1 MFASPRANPA
11 PEGEGFPD
19 GNMTPAARVQTAI
32 EILDRIAA
40 AAREGGAPADA
51 IFAEAMRAR
60 RFAGSKDRRAIRALV
75 YDAIRAVRSA
85 PASGRAAM
93 LALVEAQPGLA
104 ALFDGSTYGP
114 APIAADEPRART
126 GVAAEALI
134 DLFDPLVSE
143 AEQGAMLTR
152 APLDLRANRIKA
164 SRDDM
169 ARLFPEGASI
179 PGAPDGW
186 RLPPE
191 TAAAQHPAHADGAFE
206 VQDAASQYAAAALDV
221 APGQAIVDLCAGGGG
236 KTLAIASLTGNDADI
251 LACDINRARLQQLP
265 PRAERA
271 GATRIET
278 RLLNPGREETML
290 ADWRGRADRVFVDAP
305 CSGSG
310 TWRRSPELRWR
321 LTPARLERHLA
332 DQKKLIDLGAD
343 LVAPGGKLLYAVCSI
358 IAREGRAQVDEFLN
372 RHRGWT
378 ADADYLPDGIGRA
391 AGAGFLLTPAQDG
404 CDGFFL
410 ARLTSPC

>member
-1 MFASPRANPA
+1 
-11 PEGEGFPD
+11 
-19 GNMTPAARVQTAI
+19 MTPAARIQAAI
-32 EILDRIAA
+32 EILDAIAA

-60 RFAGSKDRRAIRALV
+60 RYAGSKDRRAIRAHV
-75 YDAIRAVRSA
+75 YDAIRVVRSA

-93 LALVEAQPGLA
+93 LALVDTQPGLA
-104 ALFDGSTYGP
+104 ELFDGSSYGP
-114 APIAADEPRART
+114 APIADDEAR
-126 GVAAEALI
+126 GEAGLAAQALI
-134 DLFDPLVSE
+134 DLFDPLVGD
-143 AEQGAMLTR
+143 AEGAAMLAR

-164 SRDDM
+164 DVADL
-169 ARLFPEGASI
+169 ATLFPEGEAI
-179 PGAPDGW
+179 AGAPDGW

-191 TAAAQHPAHADGAFE
+191 TAAVQHPAYAEGQFE
-206 VQDAASQYAAAALDV
+206 VQDAASQYASAALDA

-236 KTLAIASLTGNDADI
+236 KALAIASITGNGADI
-251 LACDINRARLQQLP
+251 LACDTNRARLQQLP

-278 RLLNPGREETML
+278 RLLNPGQEPAML
-290 ADWRGRADRVFVDAP
+290 ADWQGKATRVFVDAP

-332 DQKKLIDLGAD
+332 DQAKLIDIGAE

-358 IAREGRAQVDEFLN
+358 ITREGRAQVDDFLN
-372 RHRGWT
+372 RHPGWT
-378 ADADYLPDGIGRA
+378 ADVDYLPDGIGRA
-391 AGAGFLLTPAQDG
+391 AGHGFLFTPGRDG

>member
-1 MFASPRANPA
+1 
-11 PEGEGFPD
+11 
-19 GNMTPAARVQTAI
+19 MTPAARLQAAI
-32 EILDRIAA
+32 EILDAIAA

-60 RFAGSKDRRAIRALV
+60 RYAGSKDRRAIRAHV
-75 YDAIRAVRSA
+75 YDAIRIVRSA
-85 PASGRAAM
+85 PASGRAAI
-93 LALVEAQPGLA
+93 LALVDTQPELA
-104 ALFDGSTYGP
+104 ELFDGSSYGP
-114 APIAADEPRART
+114 APIADDEPRGEA
-126 GVAAEALI
+126 GLAAQALI
-134 DLFDPLVSE
+134 DLFDPLVGE
-143 AEQGAMLTR
+143 DEGAAMLAR

-164 SRDDM
+164 DVADL
-169 ARLFPEGASI
+169 ATLFPEGEAI
-179 PGAPDGW
+179 AGAPDGW

-191 TAAAQHPAHADGAFE
+191 TAAAQHPAYAEGRFE
-206 VQDAASQYAAAALDV
+206 VQDAASQYASAALGA
-221 APGQAIVDLCAGGGG
+221 APGQTIVDLCAGGGG

-251 LACDINRARLQQLP
+251 LACDTNRARLQQLT

-278 RLLNPGREETML
+278 RLLNPGQEPAML
-290 ADWRGRADRVFVDAP
+290 ADWQGKANRVFVDAP

-332 DQKKLIDLGAD
+332 DQAKLIDIGAD

-358 IAREGRAQVDEFLN
+358 ITREGRAQVDDFLN
-372 RHRGWT
+372 RHPGWT
-378 ADADYLPDGIGRA
+378 ADVGYLPDGIGRA
-391 AGAGFLLTPAQDG
+391 AGHGFLFTPGREG

>member
-1 MFASPRANPA
+1 
-11 PEGEGFPD
+11 
-19 GNMTPAARVQTAI
+19 MTPAARVQAAI
-32 EILDRIAA
+32 EILDAIAA

-60 RFAGSKDRRAIRALV
+60 RYAGSKDRRAIRGHV

-93 LALVEAQPGLA
+93 LALADTQPGLA
-104 ALFDGSTYGP
+104 DLFDGSSYGP
-114 APIAADEPRART
+114 APIADDEPRAEA
-126 GVAAEALI
+126 GLAAQALI
-134 DLFDPLVSE
+134 DLFDPLVGEDESE
-143 AEQGAMLTR
+143 AMLAR

-164 SRDDM
+164 SRDDL
-169 ARLFPEGASI
+169 AALFPEGEAI
-179 PGAPDGW
+179 VGAPDGW
-186 RLPPE
+186 RLPAE
-191 TAAAQHPAHADGAFE
+191 TAAVQHPAYAEGQFE
-206 VQDAASQYAAAALDV
+206 VQDAASQYASAALGATTD
-221 APGQAIVDLCAGGGG
+221 ARIVDLCAGAGG

-251 LACDINRARLQQLP
+251 LACDTNRARLQQLP

-278 RLLNPGREETML
+278 RLLNPGEEADML
-290 ADWRGRADRVFVDAP
+290 ADWRGKATHVFVDAP

-332 DQKKLIDLGAD
+332 EQAKLIDIGAD

-358 IAREGRAQVDEFLN
+358 ITREGRAQVDDFLN
-372 RHRGWT
+372 RHPGWT
-378 ADADYLPDGIGRA
+378 VDAGYLPDDIGRA
-391 AGAGFLLTPAQDG
+391 AGAGFLLTPARDG

-410 ARLTSPC
+410 ARLTAPC